1 MANIHSSEI
10 DLMYN
15 MIGGDFMSFKKGFF
29 SKVSWVWGAT
39 LGALLSGMIAY
50 AALTMNIFSP
60 GTPIVAAE
68 VNQNFQQITDKIN
81 ETSYGVVAKLS
92 ANQNMPMSSQ
102 TNFILDQVVRDD
114 APGAYNP
121 ATGVFTVPAG
131 EGGFYTI
138 YFKYLFD
145 TSVGSYVEYKINGGA
160 GVGIDAATSTITTG
174 SKNLYLED
182 GDTLEIYLNEYKSTP
197 HVLQASDTIVF
208 FKREAKI

>member
-68 VNQNFQQITDKIN
+68 VNQNFQQITDKLN
-81 ETSYGVVAKLS
+81 EISYGVIVKLS
-92 ANQNMPMSSQ
+92 VDQTMSAS
-102 TNFILDQVVRDD
+102 TNTDFLLDQIVQDN
-114 APGAYNP
+114 APGAFNP

-131 EGGFYTI
+131 EGGFYSAHFV
-138 YFKYLFD
+138 YRFD
-145 TSVGSYVEYKINGGA
+145 VSPGSSVYYKINGAPTYIGS
-160 GVGIDAATSTITTG
+160 ATSTNSSG
-174 SKNLYLED
+174 VKSMRLVA
-182 GDTLEIYLNEYKSTP
+182 GDTFVLQLQEFKGVP
-197 HVLQASDTIVF
+197 HVLQAADTYLFI
-208 FKREAKI
+208 KREAKL

>member
-39 LGALLSGMIAY
+39 FGALLSGMIAY

-102 TNFILDQVVRDD
+102 TNFILDLVVRDD

-131 EGGFYTI
+131 EGGFYTV
-138 YFKYLFD
+138 YYKYRFD
-145 TSVGSYVEYKINGGA
+145 VGAGSMVEYKINSSPFGLDGA
-160 GVGIDAATSTITTG
+160 NATVVAGNKTF
-174 SKNLYLED
+174 YLED
-182 GDTLEIYLNEYKSTP
+182 GDTFEIYLNEFKGTP
-197 HVLQASDTIVF
+197 HVLQAADTVF
-208 FKREAKI
+208 FIKREAKL